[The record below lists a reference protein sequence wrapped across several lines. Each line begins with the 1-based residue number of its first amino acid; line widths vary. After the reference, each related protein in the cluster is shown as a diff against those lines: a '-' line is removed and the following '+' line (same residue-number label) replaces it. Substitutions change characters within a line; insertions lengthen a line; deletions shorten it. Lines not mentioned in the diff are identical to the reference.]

1 MKMASG
7 EPVMVMHCMF
17 LPQIWKDTPIVPFLG
32 NYLAEVL
39 QELGMLLTKALE
51 DIIKSTNSSKN
62 MTKIYRF
69 FAVN

>member
-39 QELGMLLTKALE
+39 QELGMLLKKVLE
-51 DIIKSTNSSKN
+51 NTIK
-62 MTKIYRF
+62 
-69 FAVN
+69 